1 MRPVIPVLAAMLMA
15 GPAARGQVTV
25 DLRALDALPR
35 VAPAPTPPVEVSRPA
50 ARKAVPAP
58 ASVRPPPPP
67 PIAAAAPPVVPAAA
81 PAPPPPAMTT
91 APRRA
96 PPAPAPLHLAF
107 APGAGFLSPAEV
119 RAVGAYAR
127 ALPPGAGY
135 SILAYAPASAQNP
148 SAARRLALARALA
161 VHDALRAAGIP
172 PDHIRLR
179 AMAPGTG
186 GADND
191 RAVIDVSVSGSSP

>member
-1 MRPVIPVLAAMLMA
+1 MRRVIPVLAAMLMA

-25 DLRALDALPR
+25 DLRALDALPQ
-35 VAPAPTPPVEVSRPA
+35 VAPAPTPPVTVARPA
-50 ARKAVPAP
+50 ARRAMPAP
-58 ASVRPPPPP
+58 ASVRSPPPPP
-67 PIAAAAPPVVPAAA
+67 TAAAPPMVPAAA
-81 PAPPPPAMTT
+81 PAPPPPAMTA
-91 APRRA
+91 APRVA

-135 SILAYAPASAQNP
+135 SILAYAPSSAQNP